1 MTIFNFQQSAR
12 TLLLMFI
19 VTLLTSCM
27 VGPNFCPPHAPTVSR
42 YTAHPLPSKTTSTPS
57 MAKNAGKSQQYIMG
71 QDIAGDWWAVFHS
84 PAINDLVNR
93 GIYHSPNIASAYATL
108 REAQETLNA
117 QIGNSLFPAVS
128 SQMSGMRERTSS
140 ASVGQQSLS
149 SVFNLFN
156 ASIDV
161 SYTLDL
167 FGGERRQ
174 IEADAAQ
181 VDYQYF
187 QLLGAYLTLSSNI
200 VTTAITIASLE
211 AQIKTTYELIA
222 DEEDLLHVIQQQYA
236 LGGVSEINVVTQATQ
251 VEQTKATLPPLLQN
265 LSANKHALAVYVG
278 TFPDEKMP
286 NINLAALHLPQNL
299 PVTLPSMLVRQRP
312 DVRAQE
318 ALMHVASANI
328 GVATANLLPQFTL
341 SGAYGWESGF
351 LPKLFMRNSSVWN
364 YGLAISQ
371 PIFQGGALLAQRR
384 EKIDAFQQ
392 AAAEYRQ
399 TVLQAFQNVA
409 DSLRALD
416 NDAKTLRYQRAA
428 EIYAHKNFIITRQQ
442 YLLGGTSYLNLL
454 TAEQQYQQ
462 TQINR
467 IQAQASRYTDTAAL
481 FQALGGGWWHREWC
495 VAKYSL

>member
-1 MTIFNFQQSAR
+1 MTISNLQR
-12 TLLLMFI
+12 ILRGLLLILI
-19 VTLLTSCM
+19 VSALASCM
-27 VGPNFCPPHAPTVSR
+27 VGPNFCPPHAPDVSR
-42 YTAHPLPSKTTSTPS
+42 YNAHPLPVKTSSTPS
-57 MAKNAGKSQQYIMG
+57 MGKNAGKSQTYIMG
-71 QDIAGDWWAVFHS
+71 QDISEDWWAVFHS
-84 PAINDLVNR
+84 PAINCLVNR

-117 QIGNSLFPAVS
+117 QIGNSLFPAVT
-128 SQMSGMRERTSS
+128 SQLNGQRERTSN
-140 ASVGQQSLS
+140 ASFGQSIS
-149 SVFNLFN
+149 SIFNLFN
-156 ASIDV
+156 ASINV
-161 SYTLDL
+161 SYTLDF

-222 DEEDLLHVIQQQYA
+222 DEESLLHIIKQQYA

-251 VEQTKATLPPLLQN
+251 VEQTKATLPPLMQN
-265 LSANKHALAVYVG
+265 LAANKHALAVYVG

-286 NINLAALHLPQNL
+286 NINLDALHLPKDL
-299 PVTLPSMLVRQRP
+299 PVTIPSLLVRQRP
-312 DVRAQE
+312 DVRGQE

-351 LPKLFMRNSSVWN
+351 LPKLFTRNASVWN
-364 YGLAISQ
+364 YGLGITQ

-409 DSLRALD
+409 DTLRALD
-416 NDAKTLRYQRAA
+416 NDAKELRFQRAA

-467 IQAQASRYTDTAAL
+467 IKAQAARYTDTAAL
-481 FQALGGGWWHREWC
+481 LQALGGGWWHREWC
-495 VAKYSL
+495 VKKYSL